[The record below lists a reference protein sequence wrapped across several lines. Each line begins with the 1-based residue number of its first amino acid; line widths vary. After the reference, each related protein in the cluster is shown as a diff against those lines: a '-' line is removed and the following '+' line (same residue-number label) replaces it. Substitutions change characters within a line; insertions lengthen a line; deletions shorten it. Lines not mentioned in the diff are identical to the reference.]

1 MSEFTYDK
9 HKVNQAIKNMV
20 RAKSLLYHT
29 LRKDEKKSMENPKM
43 FEQRKYTLQ
52 LTGSQKKKTKK
63 VSPTFRKRARA
74 SAGGEI
80 VSIR

>member
-1 MSEFTYDK
+1 MSESTYDK

-29 LRKDEKKSMENPKM
+29 FRKDEKKSMENPKM

-52 LTGSQKKKTKK
+52 LTGSQKKNKN
-63 VSPTFRKRARA
+63 TFHPLLGRALEPQQV
-74 SAGGEI
+74 GK
-80 VSIR
+80 